1 MRKDSTGSP
10 ADLAS
15 PTNDL
20 PDRFPVGTRYV
31 IEGRGGGNGLLRVH
45 SRYLEFPDGRHVDL
59 PIDLAKRTGV
69 RSRQDTRRRV
79 RRRGGRA
86 TGRK

>member
-1 MRKDSTGSP
+1 MGEDCKGSL
-10 ADLAS
+10 ADLGSLAD
-15 PTNDL
+15 DL

-31 IEGRGGGNGLLRVH
+31 IEGRGGGEGRLRVH

-59 PIDLAKRTGV
+59 PADLAGRT
-69 RSRQDTRRRV
+69 RV
-79 RRRGGRA
+79 RARQSARTRARRA